1 MMAVCVFAG
10 SFDPFTVGHLQIARR
25 AASLFG
31 KTVIL
36 VAANAEKR
44 CFFSDEERLEI
55 VRASI
60 ADDPRLSVELCE
72 ETVADAAMSLG
83 AVCIVKGLRDSTD
96 YNYESHFAYA
106 CRALGGPE
114 VVFLDV
120 EEEYAHVSSTFVREL
135 FRYEKDFSPY
145 LAEGAHETVKRFL
158 KNK

>member
-1 MMAVCVFAG
+1 MAICVFAG
-10 SFDPFTVGHLQIARR
+10 SFDPFTVGHFEIARR
-25 AASLFG
+25 AADLFG
-31 KTVIL
+31 HTVIL
-36 VAANAEKR
+36 VAANSDKKS
-44 CFFSDEERLEI
+44 FFSDGERLEI

-60 ADDPRLSVELCE
+60 ASDARLSAQLCE
-72 ETVADAAMSLG
+72 ETVADAATSLG

-135 FRYEKDFSPY
+135 FRYGKDFSPY
-145 LAEGAHETVKRFL
+145 LCEGARETVRAFL
-158 KNK
+158 NNK